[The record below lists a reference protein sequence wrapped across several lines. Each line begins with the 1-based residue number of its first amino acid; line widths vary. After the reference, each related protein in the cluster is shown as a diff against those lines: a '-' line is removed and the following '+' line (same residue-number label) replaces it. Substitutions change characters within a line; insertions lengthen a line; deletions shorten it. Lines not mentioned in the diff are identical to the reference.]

1 MSWPVIALEDLCH
14 TVTKGTTPTS
24 IGYNFA
30 SEGIPFLRIQ
40 NLKGNSVDLE
50 DVLYIDSSTHQALK
64 RSMIKAGDLLITIA
78 GTIGRTAIVPSHF
91 PDCNCNQAVAIIR
104 FDTEKLLPLYLL
116 YWLNSVDAKSQIA
129 GKKVTATISN
139 LSLGQIKN
147 LKIPLPPLET
157 QKQIAAVLGKAD
169 QLRKDCQ
176 QMEQE
181 LNSLAQSVF
190 IDMFGDPV
198 TNPKGWDIAPLSS
211 LGIVKGGLQVT
222 SKRSVNP
229 ISVPYLRVANVY
241 RDYLKLDEV
250 KEIRVTSK
258 ELERVLLEKGDV
270 LFVEGHGNA
279 NEVGRTAVWNN
290 EIDQCV
296 HQNHLI
302 RFRAGDEVRPEYVSA
317 FVNSAS
323 GRRQL
328 VKMSKTTSGLNTLS
342 TSNINSIQITV
353 PPLAQQDKY
362 LSFMSGLLKQK
373 GANSEL
379 NTELD
384 DQFNALMQKAFKG
397 DLNL

>member
-147 LKIPLPPLET
+147 LKIPLPPLKK
-157 QKQIAAVLGKAD
+157 QKQIAAALEKAD

-190 IDMFGDPV
+190 MSSYNRARKTEASFGELAIKEKNSFVNGPFGSNLLSSELTDKGVPV
-198 TNPKGWDIAPLSS
+198 LYIRDIAS
-211 LGIVKGGLQVT
+211 GEFKRKKEVYVT
-222 SKRSVNP
+222 EEKAGELASC
-229 ISVPYLRVANVY
+229 RV
-241 RDYLKLDEV
+241 DG
-250 KEIRVTSK
+250 
-258 ELERVLLEKGDV
+258 GDV
-270 LFVEGHGNA
+270 LIA
-279 NEVGRTAVWNN
+279 KVGDPPGTAA
-290 EIDQCV
+290 IYPFDQPKGIV
-296 HQNHLI
+296 TQDVI
-302 RFRAGDEVRPEYVSA
+302 RLKCDSSRVLPEYLVA
-317 FVNSAS
+317 YFNSQL
-323 GRRQL
+323 GRHAL
-328 VKMSKTTSGLNTLS
+328 KA
-342 TSNINSIQITV
+342 ITV
-353 PPLAQQDKY
+353 EATRSRIGLGNLKKLKVAFPAVKEQLDFTRSRKQLTHLLAENRVLMKKY
-362 LSFMSGLLKQK
+362 NDNFDS
-373 GANSEL
+373 
-379 NTELD
+379 
-384 DQFNALMQKAFKG
+384 LMQKAFKG
-397 DLNL
+397 ELNL